1 MYPNEIESLE
11 SVEKLIHDS
20 PALLLYFYSDNCA
33 PCLSLRPKVVEL
45 LCDHYPNV
53 KLVFVD
59 AEKQPEIAAKYN
71 AFNLPLLVLYFEG
84 KEYNRD
90 SKFIAI
96 PQLSD
101 TIKRPYTLLFE
112 EG

>member
-1 MYPNEIESLE
+1 MYPGEIDSLE
-11 SVEKLIHDS
+11 QVEQLIRET

-33 PCLSLRPKVVEL
+33 PCISLRPKVVEL
-45 LCDHYPNV
+45 VCDHFPEL
-53 KLVFVD
+53 KLTFID
-59 AEKQPEIAAKYN
+59 AQRQPEIAANFN
-71 AFNLPLLVLYFEG
+71 AFNLPLLVLYFDG

-101 TIKRPYTLLFE
+101 TINRPYTLMFS
-112 EG
+112 